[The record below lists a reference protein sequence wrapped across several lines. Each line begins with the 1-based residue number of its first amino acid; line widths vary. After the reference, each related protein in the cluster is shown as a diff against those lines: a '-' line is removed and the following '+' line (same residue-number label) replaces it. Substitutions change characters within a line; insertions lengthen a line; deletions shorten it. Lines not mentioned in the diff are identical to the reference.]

1 MNSSF
6 QTMQKLC
13 NNNDLYNSLRLS
25 CCPSVCP
32 MRSTKDVKTTD
43 VKGCTFHRK
52 LGENFELHVMAWKY
66 KAWPIDEYII
76 ITPLHNDENISF
88 KIFVIISV
96 KLVYWVFLVGR
107 IKALEWM
114 LKVGNGKSLIWCTK
128 EKTHFWSH
136 IENQFCNFAHLPAI
150 TTLDHN
156 GALSAG
162 IGIICHFR

>member
-1 MNSSF
+1 MYNYSNVNCYPTKISKKIF
-6 QTMQKLC
+6 QL
-13 NNNDLYNSLRLS
+13 
-25 CCPSVCP
+25 
-32 MRSTKDVKTTD
+32 
-43 VKGCTFHRK
+43 
-52 LGENFELHVMAWKY
+52 NF
-66 KAWPIDEYII
+66 
-76 ITPLHNDENISF
+76 
-88 KIFVIISV
+88 FVIISV

-136 IENQFCNFAHLPAI
+136 IENLFCNFAHLPAI
-150 TTLDHN
+150 PTIDHN